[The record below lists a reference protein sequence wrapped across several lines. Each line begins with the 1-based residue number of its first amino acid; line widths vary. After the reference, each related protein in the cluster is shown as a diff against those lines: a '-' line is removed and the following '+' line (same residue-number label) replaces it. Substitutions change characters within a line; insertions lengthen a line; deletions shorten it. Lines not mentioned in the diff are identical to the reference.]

1 MAEKGLILWASSY
14 PASSMNY
21 IGSKHKLSAFI
32 RSTILHTLSS
42 NGSTDLRHLT
52 FAELFGGTG
61 VIART
66 FKPEVKQVIIND
78 LEPYSYVLS
87 RNYIGNHR
95 PFDFWEM
102 IRELNFTPPLKGF
115 IYNHYCA
122 GSGSGRMYFSDENG
136 TRIDA
141 IRQKIEDW
149 KTNESINEDQYYFL
163 LASLIESADKVAN
176 TASVYGAFLKKI
188 KTSAR
193 KSLVLEPA
201 LFSVNEN
208 SHRVYNQDANEL
220 IKAIQGDILYLDPPY
235 NERQYG
241 ANYHLLNTIALYDDF
256 EPQGKTGL
264 RQYQRSSYCRSNQ
277 VEESFEELI
286 RQAQFQYIF
295 VSYNNEGLMS
305 EQTVADIMSRYGRYE
320 LATTRYQRF
329 KADTDENRSH
339 KADSTLEYLHI
350 LVKN

>member
-1 MAEKGLILWASSY
+1 
-14 PASSMNY
+14 MNY

-32 RSTILHTLSS
+32 RSTILKTLSQ
-42 NGSTDLRHLT
+42 NGASDLRSQV

-61 VIART
+61 IIARS

-78 LEPYSYVLS
+78 LEPYSYALS

-95 PFDFWEM
+95 PLDFWEM
-102 IRELNFTPPLKGF
+102 IGELNFVKPIPGF
-115 IYNHYCA
+115 IYQHYCA

-136 TRIDA
+136 MRIDA
-141 IRQKIEDW
+141 IRQQINTW
-149 KTNESINEDQYYFL
+149 KAEGTIDEDQYYFL

-188 KTSAR
+188 KPSAR

-208 SHRVYNQDANEL
+208 SHLVFNQDANEL
-220 IKAIQGDILYLDPPY
+220 IKHIQGDILYLDPPY

-264 RQYQRSSYCRSNQ
+264 RQYQRSNYCRSNQ

-286 RQAQFQYIF
+286 RQAQFPFIF
-295 VSYNNEGLMS
+295 VSYNNEGLMA
-305 EQTVADIMSRYGRYE
+305 EQKVEEIMSRYGRYE
-320 LATTRYQRF
+320 LATTQYQRF
-329 KADTDENRSH
+329 KADTDHNRTH
-339 KADSTLEYLHI
+339 KANSTLEYLHI
-350 LVKN
+350 LVKE